1 MMYLKLMEGT
11 QLSDSDV
18 SHNFKLVP
26 IGPRDTLDFVE
37 VLREVYPINDVHSPK
52 CAGPVPGS
60 VKEVE
65 ARITRDACA
74 RRDGAADTETYTLTG
89 NAYVLS
95 ESGKTIAHRACY

>member
-37 VLREVYPINDVHSPK
+37 VARQVHPINDINSLK
-52 CAGPVPGS
+52 CSQPVGM

-65 ARITRDACA
+65 ARVTRDACA
-74 RRDGAADTETYTLTG
+74 RREGAAEVETYTLTG